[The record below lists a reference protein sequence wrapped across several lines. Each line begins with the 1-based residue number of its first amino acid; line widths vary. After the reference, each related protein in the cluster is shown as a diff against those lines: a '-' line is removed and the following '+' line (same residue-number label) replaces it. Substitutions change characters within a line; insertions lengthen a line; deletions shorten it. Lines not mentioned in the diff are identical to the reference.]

1 LLKKF
6 LRQLSLITIPFI
18 GSILIRLIYWTTRRT
33 FHLPKNIPEERCV
46 IGFWHGD
53 LLMQPF
59 LYRNW
64 QKDPKIAVMISDHF
78 DGEILAQ
85 TMSYFGLETVRG
97 SSRKGAARALIQA
110 IKKVKD
116 GYDLG
121 LTPDGPKG
129 PRFSV
134 SEGIIAISQKTDC
147 PIVLQNCVPD
157 RYWQLGSWDKF
168 VIPKPFCHIDFYC
181 CEPFKVTGMD
191 MEDAKKMI
199 YDKLMEH
206 ELSSLNID

>member
-1 LLKKF
+1 MVL
-6 LRQLSLITIPFI
+6 IPFI
-18 GSILIRLIYWTTRRT
+18 GSLLIRLIYMTTKRT
-33 FHLPKNIPEERCV
+33 FHPPKNIPDEPCV

-59 LYRNW
+59 SYFHW
-64 QKDPKIAVMISDHF
+64 KKDPKIAVMISDHF
-78 DGEILAQ
+78 DGEILAR

-129 PRFSV
+129 PRFSMSDGV
-134 SEGIIAISQKTDC
+134 VAISQKADC
-147 PIVLQNCVPD
+147 YIVLQTCVPD

-168 VIPKPFCHIDFYC
+168 VIPKPFSHIHFYC
-181 CEPFKVTGMD
+181 EEPFKVTGMD
-191 MEDAKKMI
+191 MEEAKQLI
-199 YDKLMEH
+199 HDKLMKN
-206 ELSSLNID
+206 SITT